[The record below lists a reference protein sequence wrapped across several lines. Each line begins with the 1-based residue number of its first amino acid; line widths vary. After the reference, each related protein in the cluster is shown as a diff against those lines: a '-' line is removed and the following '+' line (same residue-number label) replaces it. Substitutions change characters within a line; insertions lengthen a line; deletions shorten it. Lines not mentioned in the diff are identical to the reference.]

1 MAAAAQG
8 APVTGPR
15 IRRLPDH
22 LVNKIAAGE
31 VVERPASV
39 VKELVENAL
48 DALGTQVTVD
58 LRDAG
63 RALIRV
69 TDDGL
74 GMSSDE
80 VDLALLRHA
89 TSKLATDA
97 DLDAITTLGFR
108 GEALP
113 AICAV
118 TRFSVLS
125 CPRGSETGTL
135 VRGEGGG
142 VSEKLLVPAPAG
154 TTVEAQDLFF
164 NTPARLK
171 FLKSAPAEVAATLRL
186 LEATALAHL
195 EVHFRV
201 SHNGRAVLGAPRAR
215 TLRDRVGALW
225 GFERAGGLLDV
236 LRKDGPLAVSGLIAP
251 PRLARGSRDEIVL
264 IVNGRPVRDTQL
276 TQTLIEAYR
285 PLLSR
290 DQFPVAV
297 LHLELPPQEVDVN
310 VHPTKAWVRFRAP
323 RQMQEILYRAV
334 QDALRQFQVVQT
346 QRGLRTEGG
355 NAAGAAGGGGVAAG
369 SFFIESG
376 GPEMAPALPQSAD
389 NPFGADIRSGAD
401 ARAPAGQ
408 SLLFHEAPAAFGTVG
423 FGAVIGQ
430 LQDTFI
436 VSASDDEVFFID
448 QHVAHERVLFE
459 RLLRDLDA
467 GPLASQELLFPQ
479 PVELGSGQAELVAEW
494 TPTLEGLGFGLEGWS
509 GSTVVLRA
517 VPALLRGQEPRR
529 LIESLI
535 EDVNRPRKGEPVP
548 LLHRALSFVACHAA
562 IKAHAPLQREEM
574 ARLIADL
581 AITQTP
587 YFCPHGRP
595 IVSRLSLRDI
605 KRELGRTW

>member
-1 MAAAAQG
+1 
-8 APVTGPR
+8 VTGSR

-48 DALGTQVTVD
+48 DALCTQVTVD

-69 TDDGL
+69 TDDGV

-97 DLDAITTLGFR
+97 DLEAITTLGFR

-125 CPRGSETGTL
+125 CPRGADVGTL
-135 VRGEGGG
+135 VRGEGGT
-142 VSEKLLVPAPAG
+142 VNEKLLVAAPAG

-171 FLKSAPAEVAATLRL
+171 FMKSAQSEVAAALRL
-186 LEATALAHL
+186 LEAAALAHL

-201 SHNGRAVLGAPRAR
+201 THNGRPALGAPRAR
-215 TLRDRVGALW
+215 SLRDRIGALW
-225 GFERAGGLLDV
+225 GFERAGKLLEV
-236 LRKDGPLAVSGLIAP
+236 ERKDGSFAVSGLIAP
-251 PRLARGSRDEIVL
+251 PQLARGNRDEIVL

-276 TQTLIEAYR
+276 GQTLIEAYR
-285 PLLSR
+285 PLLAR

-310 VHPTKAWVRFRAP
+310 VHPTKAWVRFRSP
-323 RQMQEILYRAV
+323 RQIQEILYRSV
-334 QDALRQFQVVQT
+334 QDALRQAHVVQP
-346 QRGLRTEGG
+346 QRGLSGHALTEDRTSGD
-355 NAAGAAGGGGVAAG
+355 ATG
-369 SFFIESG
+369 SFSIESG
-376 GPEMAPALPQSAD
+376 GPEMAPALPQAAD
-389 NPFGADIRSGAD
+389 N
-401 ARAPAGQ
+401 RAPDAQ
-408 SLLFHEAPAAFGTVG
+408 TRLFHEPPAPFSAVSFGT
-423 FGAVIGQ
+423 VIGQ

-436 VSASDDEVFFID
+436 VAATDDEIFFLD

-459 RLLRDLDA
+459 RLLGDLDA

-479 PVELGSGQAELVAEW
+479 PVELGAGQAALVQEW
-494 TPTLEGLGFGLEGWS
+494 TETLEGLGFRLEGWS

-529 LIESLI
+529 LIEALV
-535 EDVNRPRKGEPVP
+535 EDVNRPRKGEPQP

-581 AITQTP
+581 AATRTP

>member
-1 MAAAAQG
+1 
-8 APVTGPR
+8 VTARR

-48 DALGTQVTVD
+48 DALSTQVTVD

-69 TDDGL
+69 TDDGV
-74 GMSSDE
+74 GMSTDE

-125 CPRGSETGTL
+125 CPRGAETGTL
-135 VRGEGGG
+135 VRGEGGT

-171 FLKSAPAEVAATLRL
+171 FLKSAPAEVAAALRL

-201 SHNGRAVLGAPRAR
+201 SHNGRPVLGAPRAR

-225 GFERAGGLLDV
+225 GFERAGRLLDV

-251 PRLARGSRDEIVL
+251 PQLARGNRDEIVL

-276 TQTLIEAYR
+276 AQSLIEAYR

-323 RQMQEILYRAV
+323 RQIQEMLYRAV
-334 QDALRQFQVVQT
+334 HDALRQYQVVQP
-346 QRGLRTEGG
+346 QRGLS
-355 NAAGAAGGGGVAAG
+355 AGGGLGSDATTAAG
-369 SFFIESG
+369 DATGSFSPSG
-376 GPEMAPALPQSAD
+376 AD
-389 NPFGADIRSGAD
+389 TRFGADTG
-401 ARAPAGQ
+401 APAGQ
-408 SLLFHEAPAAFGTVG
+408 SLLFHEAPAAFGAVG

-479 PVELGSGQAELVAEW
+479 PVELGAGPAGLVAEW
-494 TPTLEGLGFGLEGWS
+494 APTLEGLGFGLEGWS

-529 LIESLI
+529 LIESLV

-562 IKAHAPLQREEM
+562 VKAHAPLQREEM

>member
-1 MAAAAQG
+1 
-8 APVTGPR
+8 VSGPR

-48 DALGTQVTVD
+48 DALCTQVTVD

-69 TDDGL
+69 TDDGV

-118 TRFSVLS
+118 ARFSVLS
-125 CPRGSETGTL
+125 CPRGAETGTL
-135 VRGEGGG
+135 VRGEGGT
-142 VSEKLLVPAPAG
+142 VNEKLLVAAPAG

-171 FLKSAPAEVAATLRL
+171 FMKSAQGELAAALRL
-186 LEATALAHL
+186 LEAIALAHRD
-195 EVHFRV
+195 VHFRV
-201 SHNGRAVLGAPRAR
+201 SHNGRPALGAPRAR
-215 TLRDRVGALW
+215 SLRDRIGALW
-225 GFERAGGLLDV
+225 GFERAGKLLEV
-236 LRKDGPLAVSGLIAP
+236 ERKDGPLAVSGLVGP
-251 PRLARGSRDEIVL
+251 PQLARGNRDEIVL

-276 TQTLIEAYR
+276 SQTVIEAYR
-285 PLLSR
+285 PLLAR

-310 VHPTKAWVRFRAP
+310 VHPTKAWVRFRSP
-323 RQMQEILYRAV
+323 RQIQEILYRAV
-334 QDALRQFQVVQT
+334 KDALQQAQVVQP
-346 QRGLRTEGG
+346 QRGLAGVIAPDGLTASERESADWGS
-355 NAAGAAGGGGVAAG
+355 AGAISGPPHLIEGLPADMPSTAAQ
-369 SFFIESG
+369 
-376 GPEMAPALPQSAD
+376 P
-389 NPFGADIRSGAD
+389 R
-401 ARAPAGQ
+401 
-408 SLLFHEAPAAFGTVG
+408 LFHEPPARFSTVNFGN
-423 FGAVIGQ
+423 VIGQ
-430 LQDTFI
+430 LQDTFV
-436 VSASDDEVFFID
+436 VSASDDEIFFLD

-459 RLLRDLDA
+459 RLLGDLDA

-479 PVELGSGQAELVAEW
+479 PVELGAGQAALVQEW
-494 TPTLEGLGFGLEGWS
+494 TETLDGLGFRLEGWS
-509 GSTVVLRA
+509 GATVVLRA

-529 LIESLI
+529 LIEALV

-581 AITQTP
+581 AVTKTP

>member
-1 MAAAAQG
+1 MSG
-8 APVTGPR
+8 SR

-48 DALGTQVTVD
+48 DALCTQVTVD

-69 TDDGL
+69 TDDGV

-125 CPRGSETGTL
+125 CPRGADIGTL
-135 VRGEGGG
+135 VRGEGGT
-142 VSEKLLVPAPAG
+142 VNEKLLVPAPAG

-171 FLKSAPAEVAATLRL
+171 FMKSAPSEVAAALRL
-186 LEATALAHL
+186 LEAIALAHQD
-195 EVHFRV
+195 VHFRV
-201 SHNGRAVLGAPRAR
+201 SHNGRPALGAPRAR
-215 TLRDRVGALW
+215 SLRDRVGALW
-225 GFERAGGLLDV
+225 GFERAGKLLEV
-236 LRKDGPLAVSGLIAP
+236 ERKDGPLAVSGLVAP
-251 PRLARGSRDEIVL
+251 PQLSRGNRDEIVL

-276 TQTLIEAYR
+276 AQTLIEAYR
-285 PLLSR
+285 PLLAR

-310 VHPTKAWVRFRAP
+310 VHPTKAWVRFRSP
-323 RQMQEILYRAV
+323 RQVQEILYRAV
-334 QDALRQFQVVQT
+334 HDALRQAQVVQL
-346 QRGLRTEGG
+346 QRGLSGRALTDDRASGD
-355 NAAGAAGGGGVAAG
+355 ATG
-369 SFFIESG
+369 SFSIESG

-389 NPFGADIRSGAD
+389 IPLPD
-401 ARAPAGQ
+401 AQTR
-408 SLLFHEAPAAFGTVG
+408 LFHEPPAQFTTANFGN
-423 FGAVIGQ
+423 VIGQ

-436 VSASDDEVFFID
+436 VAATDDEIFFLD

-459 RLLRDLDA
+459 RLLADLDA

-479 PVELGSGQAELVAEW
+479 PVELGAGQAALVQEWAE
-494 TPTLEGLGFGLEGWS
+494 TLEGLGFRLEGWS
-509 GSTVVLRA
+509 GATVVLRA

-529 LIESLI
+529 LIEALV
-535 EDVNRPRKGEPVP
+535 EDVDRPRKGEPQP

-581 AITQTP
+581 AVTKTP

>member
-1 MAAAAQG
+1 MSA
-8 APVTGPR
+8 PR

-22 LVNKIAAGE
+22 LINKIAAGE

-48 DALGTQVTVD
+48 DALSTQVTVD

-69 TDDGL
+69 TDDGV
-74 GMSSDE
+74 GMSTDE

-125 CPRGSETGTL
+125 CPRGAETGTL
-135 VRGEGGG
+135 VRGEGGT
-142 VSEKLLVPAPAG
+142 VSEKLLVAAPAG

-171 FLKSAPAEVAATLRL
+171 FLKSAPAEVAAALRL

-201 SHNGRAVLGAPRAR
+201 SHNGRPVLGAPRAR

-225 GFERAGGLLDV
+225 GFERAGRLLDV

-251 PRLARGSRDEIVL
+251 PQLARGSRDEIVL

-276 TQTLIEAYR
+276 AQSLIEAYR

-323 RQMQEILYRAV
+323 RQIQEMLYRAV
-334 QDALRQFQVVQT
+334 QDALRQFQVVQP

-355 NAAGAAGGGGVAAG
+355 SAVGAAGGGVAAG
-369 SFFIESG
+369 SFPIESG

-389 NPFGADIRSGAD
+389 DPSGAD
-401 ARAPAGQ
+401 ARFGADTVSPPGQ
-408 SLLFHEAPAAFGTVG
+408 ALLFHEPPAAFGAVG

-479 PVELGSGQAELVAEW
+479 PVELGAGQAGLVAEW
-494 TPTLEGLGFGLEGWS
+494 APTLEGLGFGLEGWS

-529 LIESLI
+529 LIESLV

-562 IKAHAPLQREEM
+562 IKAHAALQREEM

-581 AITQTP
+581 AVTRTP

>member
-1 MAAAAQG
+1 
-8 APVTGPR
+8 VTVSR

-39 VKELVENAL
+39 AKELVENAL
-48 DALGTQVTVD
+48 DALATQVTVD

-69 TDDGL
+69 TDDGI

-89 TSKLATDA
+89 TSKLAADE

-118 TRFSVLS
+118 TRFSLLS
-125 CPRGSETGTL
+125 CPRGTDTGTL
-135 VRGEGGG
+135 VRGEGGA
-142 VSEKLLVPAPAG
+142 VTEKLLVPAPVG

-171 FLKSAPAEVAATLRL
+171 FLKSAPSEVAAASRL
-186 LEATALAHL
+186 LEAIALAHL

-225 GFERAGGLLDV
+225 GFERSGRLLDV
-236 LRKDGPLAVSGLIAP
+236 LRKDGPFAVSGLIAP
-251 PRLARGSRDEIVL
+251 PQLARGNRDEIVL

-276 TQTLIEAYR
+276 TQTVIEAYR
-285 PLLSR
+285 PLLAR

-297 LHLELPPQEVDVN
+297 LHLELPPHEVDVN

-323 RQMQEILYRAV
+323 REIQEMLYRAV
-334 QDALRQFQVVQT
+334 HDALRQQQVMAA
-346 QRGLRTEGG
+346 QRGLETVRSDAATGTLDGEGLTAPERLSAG
-355 NAAGAAGGGGVAAG
+355 WGSAGAISGPPQMNEGLPADMPSPDAQTRLFREPEANFQTVSFG
-369 SFFIESG
+369 S
-376 GPEMAPALPQSAD
+376 
-389 NPFGADIRSGAD
+389 
-401 ARAPAGQ
+401 
-408 SLLFHEAPAAFGTVG
+408 
-423 FGAVIGQ
+423 VIGQ

-467 GPLASQELLFPQ
+467 GPLASQEVLFPQ
-479 PVELGSGQAELVAEW
+479 PVDLGAGQAGLVAEW
-494 TPTLEGLGFGLEGWS
+494 APTLETLGFGLEGWS

-517 VPALLRGQEPRR
+517 VPALLRGREPQR
-529 LIESLI
+529 LIESLV

-548 LLHRALSFVACHAA
+548 LLHRALSFVACHGA

-581 AITQTP
+581 AQTRTP

-605 KRELGRTW
+605 RRDLGRTW

>member
-1 MAAAAQG
+1 MS
-8 APVTGPR
+8 PSR

-48 DALGTQVTVD
+48 DARCTQVTVD

-69 TDDGL
+69 TDDGV

-125 CPRGSETGTL
+125 CPRGVDTGTL
-135 VRGEGGG
+135 VRGEGGT
-142 VSEKLLVPAPAG
+142 VNEKLLVAAPAG

-171 FLKSAPAEVAATLRL
+171 FMKSAQSELAAALRL
-186 LEATALAHL
+186 LEAIALAHQD
-195 EVHFRV
+195 VHFRV
-201 SHNGRAVLGAPRAR
+201 SHNGRPALGAPRAR
-215 TLRDRVGALW
+215 SLRDRIGALW
-225 GFERAGGLLDV
+225 GFERAGKLLEV
-236 LRKDGPLAVSGLIAP
+236 ERKDGPFAVSGLIAP
-251 PRLARGSRDEIVL
+251 PQLARGNRDEIVL

-276 TQTLIEAYR
+276 SQTLIEAYR
-285 PLLSR
+285 PLLAR

-310 VHPTKAWVRFRAP
+310 VHPTKAWVRFRSP
-323 RQMQEILYRAV
+323 RQIQEILYRAAK
-334 QDALRQFQVVQT
+334 DALHQAQVVQP
-346 QRGLRTEGG
+346 QRGL
-355 NAAGAAGGGGVAAG
+355 AGAIAPD
-369 SFFIESG
+369 
-376 GPEMAPALPQSAD
+376 GPTAPEGASAD
-389 NPFGADIRSGAD
+389 WGSAGAISGPPHSIEGLPADMPSAD
-401 ARAPAGQ
+401 AQTR
-408 SLLFHEAPAAFGTVG
+408 LFHEPPAQFTTANFGN
-423 FGAVIGQ
+423 VIGQ
-430 LQDTFI
+430 LQDTFV
-436 VSASDDEVFFID
+436 VSATDDEIFFLD

-459 RLLRDLDA
+459 RLLAELDA
-467 GPLASQELLFPQ
+467 APLASQELLFPQ
-479 PVELGSGQAELVAEW
+479 PVELGAGQAALVQEW
-494 TPTLEGLGFGLEGWS
+494 TETLEGLGFRLEGWS

-529 LIESLI
+529 LIEALV
-535 EDVNRPRKGEPVP
+535 EDVNRPRKGEPQP

-581 AITQTP
+581 AVTKTP

>member
-1 MAAAAQG
+1 MSA
-8 APVTGPR
+8 PR

-22 LVNKIAAGE
+22 LINKIAAGE

-39 VKELVENAL
+39 IKELVENAL
-48 DALGTQVTVD
+48 DALSTQVTVD

-69 TDDGL
+69 SDDGI

-89 TSKLATDA
+89 TSKLATDG
-97 DLDAITTLGFR
+97 DLEAITTLGFR

-118 TRFSVLS
+118 TRFSLLS
-125 CPRGSETGTL
+125 CPRGAETGTL
-135 VRGEGGG
+135 VRGEGGT
-142 VSEKLLVPAPAG
+142 VSEKMLVPAPAG

-171 FLKSAPAEVAATLRL
+171 FLKSAPAEVAAALRL
-186 LEATALAHL
+186 LEAIALAHL
-195 EVHFRV
+195 EVHLRV
-201 SHNGRAVLGAPRAR
+201 THNGRPALGVPRTR

-225 GFERAGGLLDV
+225 GFERAGRLLDV
-236 LRKDGPLAVSGLIAP
+236 RRKDGPLAVSGLIAP
-251 PRLARGSRDEIVL
+251 PQLSRGNRDEIVL
-264 IVNGRPVRDTQL
+264 IVNGRPVRDGQL

-285 PLLSR
+285 PLLAR

-323 RQMQEILYRAV
+323 RQVQEVLYRAA
-334 QDALRQFQVVQT
+334 QDALRQYHVVQP

-355 NAAGAAGGGGVAAG
+355 GSAVGAAGGGVAAG
-369 SFFIESG
+369 SFSIESG

-389 NPFGADIRSGAD
+389 SPSGAD
-401 ARAPAGQ
+401 DRAPAGQ
-408 SLLFHEAPAAFGTVG
+408 ALLFHESPAAFGAPA

-436 VSASDDEVFFID
+436 VSASDEEVFFID

-459 RLLRDLDA
+459 RLLRELDA

-479 PVELGSGQAELVAEW
+479 PVELGSGQAGLVAEW
-494 TPTLEGLGFGLEGWS
+494 APTLEGLGFGLEGWS
-509 GSTVVLRA
+509 GATVVLRA

-529 LIESLI
+529 LIESLV

>member
-1 MAAAAQG
+1 VSAS
-8 APVTGPR
+8 R

-48 DALGTQVTVD
+48 DALCTQVTVD

-69 TDDGL
+69 TDDGV

-125 CPRGSETGTL
+125 CPRGGDTGTL
-135 VRGEGGG
+135 VRGEGGA
-142 VSEKLLVPAPAG
+142 VNEKLLVAAPAG

-171 FLKSAPAEVAATLRL
+171 FMKSAQSEVAAALRL
-186 LEATALAHL
+186 LEAIALAHL

-201 SHNGRAVLGAPRAR
+201 THNGRPALGAPRAR
-215 TLRDRVGALW
+215 SLRDRIGALW
-225 GFERAGGLLDV
+225 GFERAGKLLEV
-236 LRKDGPLAVSGLIAP
+236 ERKDGPLAVSGLVGP
-251 PRLARGSRDEIVL
+251 PQLSRGNRDEIVL

-276 TQTLIEAYR
+276 SQTLIEAYR
-285 PLLSR
+285 PLLAR

-297 LHLELPPQEVDVN
+297 LRLELPPQEVDVN
-310 VHPTKAWVRFRAP
+310 VHPTKAWVRFRSP
-323 RQMQEILYRAV
+323 RQVQEILYRAV
-334 QDALRQFQVVQT
+334 KDALHQVQVVQP
-346 QRGLRTEGG
+346 QRGL
-355 NAAGAAGGGGVAAG
+355 AVADDRGPGDATG
-369 SFFIESG
+369 SFSIESG

-389 NPFGADIRSGAD
+389 N
-401 ARAPAGQ
+401 RAPDAQ
-408 SLLFHEAPAAFGTVG
+408 TRLFHEPPAHFSTAN
-423 FGAVIGQ
+423 FGAVVGQ

-436 VSASDDEVFFID
+436 VSATDDEIFFLD

-459 RLLRDLDA
+459 RLLAELEA

-479 PVELGSGQAELVAEW
+479 PLELGAGQAALVQEW
-494 TPTLEGLGFGLEGWS
+494 TETLEGLGFRLEGWS
-509 GSTVVLRA
+509 GATVVLRA

-529 LIESLI
+529 LIEALV

-581 AITQTP
+581 ADTKTP

-605 KRELGRTW
+605 RRELGRPW

>member
-1 MAAAAQG
+1 MS
-8 APVTGPR
+8 VPR

-48 DALGTQVTVD
+48 DALCTQVTVD

-69 TDDGL
+69 TDDGI

-125 CPRGSETGTL
+125 CPRGADTGTL
-135 VRGEGGG
+135 VRGEGGT
-142 VSEKLLVPAPAG
+142 VNEKLLVAAPAG

-171 FLKSAPAEVAATLRL
+171 FMKSAQSEVAAALRL
-186 LEATALAHL
+186 LEAIALAHQD
-195 EVHFRV
+195 VHFRV
-201 SHNGRAVLGAPRAR
+201 SHNGRPVLGAPRAR
-215 TLRDRVGALW
+215 SLRDRIGALW
-225 GFERAGGLLDV
+225 GFERAGKLLEV
-236 LRKDGPLAVSGLIAP
+236 ERKDGPLAVSGLVAP
-251 PRLARGSRDEIVL
+251 PQLARGNRDEIVL

-285 PLLSR
+285 PLLAR

-310 VHPTKAWVRFRAP
+310 VHPTKAWVRFRSP
-323 RQMQEILYRAV
+323 RQIQEILYRAV
-334 QDALRQFQVVQT
+334 KDALSQSQVVQS
-346 QRGLRTEGG
+346 QRGLAVADDR
-355 NAAGAAGGGGVAAG
+355 AAGDATG
-369 SFFIESG
+369 SFSIESG

-389 NPFGADIRSGAD
+389 TL
-401 ARAPAGQ
+401 APAGQ
-408 SLLFHEAPAAFGTVG
+408 ALLFHEAPAHFSAVS

-436 VSASDDEVFFID
+436 VSASDDEIFFLD

-459 RLLRDLDA
+459 RLLADLDA

-479 PVELGSGQAELVAEW
+479 PLELGAGQAALVQEW
-494 TPTLEGLGFGLEGWS
+494 TETLEGLGFRLEGWS

-529 LIESLI
+529 LIEALV

-548 LLHRALSFVACHAA
+548 LLHRVLSFVACHAA

-581 AITQTP
+581 AVTKTP

>member
-1 MAAAAQG
+1 M
-8 APVTGPR
+8 TTSR

-48 DALGTQVTVD
+48 DALSTQVTVD

-69 TDDGL
+69 TDDGV

-89 TSKLATDA
+89 TSKLATDE
-97 DLDAITTLGFR
+97 DLDAIVTLGFR

-125 CPRGSETGTL
+125 CPRGSDTGTL
-135 VRGEGGG
+135 VRGEGGA
-142 VSEKLLVPAPAG
+142 VAEKLLVPAPAG

-171 FLKSAPAEVAATLRL
+171 FLKSAPSEVAVALRL

-201 SHNGRAVLGAPRAR
+201 SHNGRPALGAPRAR

-225 GFERAGGLLDV
+225 GFERAGKLLDV
-236 LRKDGPLAVSGLIAP
+236 ERKDGPLAVSGLIAP
-251 PRLARGSRDEIVL
+251 PQLARGSRDEIVL
-264 IVNGRPVRDTQL
+264 VVNGRPVRDTQL

-285 PLLSR
+285 PLLAR

-310 VHPTKAWVRFRAP
+310 VHPTKAWVRFRSP
-323 RQMQEILYRAV
+323 RQVQEILFRSV
-334 QDALRQFQVVQT
+334 QDALRSSNVIQSQPGLTVPATVASDLSSSTPEPLDPAT
-346 QRGLRTEGG
+346 Q
-355 NAAGAAGGGGVAAG
+355 AQ
-369 SFFIESG
+369 
-376 GPEMAPALPQSAD
+376 PA
-389 NPFGADIRSGAD
+389 
-401 ARAPAGQ
+401 
-408 SLLFHEAPAAFGTVG
+408 LFHEAPAPFSTAG
-423 FGAVIGQ
+423 FGSVIGQ

-436 VSASDDEVFFID
+436 VSATDDEVFFLD

-459 RLLRDLDA
+459 RLLRELDA
-467 GPLASQELLFPQ
+467 GPLPSQELLFPQ
-479 PVELGSGQAELVAEW
+479 PVELGAGQAGLVREW
-494 TPTLEGLGFGLEGWS
+494 APTLEGLGFRLEGWS

-517 VPALLRGQEPRR
+517 VPVLLKGQEPRR
-529 LIESLI
+529 LIESLV

-574 ARLIADL
+574 ARLLADL
-581 AITQTP
+581 ATTQTP

-595 IVSRLSLRDI
+595 IVSRLSLVDI

>member
-1 MAAAAQG
+1 VTAA
-8 APVTGPR
+8 R

-39 VKELVENAL
+39 VKELVENSL
-48 DALGTQVTVD
+48 DALSTQVTVD
-58 LRDAG
+58 LKDAG

-69 TDDGL
+69 SDDGV
-74 GMSSDE
+74 GMSPEE

-97 DLDAITTLGFR
+97 DLDAIVTLGFR

-118 TRFSVLS
+118 TRFSLSS
-125 CPRGSETGTL
+125 CPRGSDTGTL
-135 VRGEGGG
+135 VRGEGGA
-142 VSEKLLVPAPAG
+142 VAEKLLVAASAG
-154 TTVEAQDLFF
+154 TTVETQDLFF

-171 FLKSAPAEVAATLRL
+171 FLKSAPSEMAAAMRL
-186 LEATALAHL
+186 LEAIALAHL

-201 SHNGRAVLGAPRAR
+201 THNGRPALGAPRAR

-225 GFERAGGLLDV
+225 GFERATRLLDV
-236 LRKDGPLAVSGLIAP
+236 ERKDGPLAVSGLVAP
-251 PRLARGSRDEIVL
+251 PQLARGNRDEIVL

-276 TQTLIEAYR
+276 TQTLIEAHR
-285 PLLSR
+285 PLLAR

-297 LHLELPPQEVDVN
+297 LRLELPPQEVDVN
-310 VHPTKAWVRFRAP
+310 VHPTKAWVRFRSP
-323 RQMQEILYRAV
+323 RQVQEVLYRAV
-334 QDALRQFQVVQT
+334 HDALRQQQVVPA
-346 QRGLRTEGG
+346 QRGFRTEGG
-355 NAAGAAGGGGVAAG
+355 SAAGATGEPAAPG
-369 SFFIESG
+369 SFSVIRG

-389 NPFGADIRSGAD
+389 IRVDAD
-401 ARAPAGQ
+401 ARAGAVTGFDAGNPAPAGQ
-408 SLLFHEAPAAFGTVG
+408 TSLFREAAARFAAASFGQ
-423 FGAVIGQ
+423 VIGQ

-436 VSASDDEVFFID
+436 VSASDDEVFFVD

-459 RLLRDLDA
+459 RLLRELDA

-479 PVELGSGQAELVAEW
+479 PIELGAGQAGLVQEW
-494 TPTLEGLGFGLEGWS
+494 ATALEGLGFGLEGWS

-517 VPALLRGQEPRR
+517 VPALLRGQEPQR
-529 LIESLI
+529 LIEALV
-535 EDVNRPRKGEPVP
+535 EDVNRPRKGEVVP

-581 AITQTP
+581 AETQTP

-605 KRELGRTW
+605 KRDLGRTW

>member
-1 MAAAAQG
+1 
-8 APVTGPR
+8 VTAPR

-48 DALGTQVTVD
+48 DALSTQVTVD

-69 TDDGL
+69 TDDGV
-74 GMSSDE
+74 GMSTDE

-125 CPRGSETGTL
+125 CPRGAETGTL
-135 VRGEGGG
+135 VRGEGDT

-171 FLKSAPAEVAATLRL
+171 FLKSAPAEVAAALRL

-201 SHNGRAVLGAPRAR
+201 SHNGRPVLGAPRAR

-225 GFERAGGLLDV
+225 GFERAGRLLDV

-251 PRLARGSRDEIVL
+251 PQLARGNRDEIVL

-276 TQTLIEAYR
+276 AQSLIEAYR

-323 RQMQEILYRAV
+323 RQIQEMLYRAV
-334 QDALRQFQVVQT
+334 HDALRQYQVVQP
-346 QRGLRTEGG
+346 QRGLR
-355 NAAGAAGGGGVAAG
+355 AGGGLGSDATTAAG
-369 SFFIESG
+369 DATGSVSPSG
-376 GPEMAPALPQSAD
+376 AD
-389 NPFGADIRSGAD
+389 TRFGADTG
-401 ARAPAGQ
+401 APAGQ
-408 SLLFHEAPAAFGTVG
+408 SLLFHEAPAAFGAVG

-479 PVELGSGQAELVAEW
+479 PVELGAGPAGLVAEW
-494 TPTLEGLGFGLEGWS
+494 APTLEGLGFGLEGWS

-517 VPALLRGQEPRR
+517 VPALLRGQEPQR
-529 LIESLI
+529 LIESLV

-562 IKAHAPLQREEM
+562 VKAHAPLQREEM

>member
-1 MAAAAQG
+1 MSA
-8 APVTGPR
+8 PR

-22 LVNKIAAGE
+22 LINKIAAGE

-48 DALGTQVTVD
+48 DALSSQVTVD

-89 TSKLATDA
+89 TSKLATDG

-135 VRGEGGG
+135 VRGEGGT

-171 FLKSAPAEVAATLRL
+171 FLKSAPAEVAAALRL

-201 SHNGRAVLGAPRAR
+201 THNGRPVLGAPRAR

-225 GFERAGGLLDV
+225 GFERAGRLLDV

-251 PRLARGSRDEIVL
+251 PQLARGSRDEIVL
-264 IVNGRPVRDTQL
+264 IVNGRPVRDAQL

-290 DQFPVAV
+290 DQFPIAV
-297 LHLELPPQEVDVN
+297 LHLELAPQEVDVN

-323 RQMQEILYRAV
+323 RQMQEIVYRAV
-334 QDALRQFQVVQT
+334 QDALRQYQVVQP

-355 NAAGAAGGGGVAAG
+355 GAVGAAEGGVAAG
-369 SFFIESG
+369 SFSIERG
-376 GPEMAPALPQSAD
+376 GPEMAPALPQAAD
-389 NPFGADIRSGAD
+389 NPFGADT
-401 ARAPAGQ
+401 RAPAGQ
-408 SLLFHEAPAAFGTVG
+408 SLLFHEAAAAFRTVG
-423 FGAVIGQ
+423 FGAVVGQ

-479 PVELGSGQAELVAEW
+479 PVELGSGQAGLVAEW
-494 TPTLEGLGFGLEGWS
+494 APTLEGLGFGLEGWS

-529 LIESLI
+529 LIESLV

>member
-1 MAAAAQG
+1 MTA
-8 APVTGPR
+8 PR

-48 DALGTQVTVD
+48 DALSTQVTVD

-69 TDDGL
+69 TDDGV
-74 GMSSDE
+74 GMSTDE

-125 CPRGSETGTL
+125 CPRGAETGTL
-135 VRGEGGG
+135 VRGEGGT

-171 FLKSAPAEVAATLRL
+171 FLKSAPAEVAAALRL

-201 SHNGRAVLGAPRAR
+201 SHNGRPVLGAPRAR

-225 GFERAGGLLDV
+225 GFERAGRLLDV

-251 PRLARGSRDEIVL
+251 PQLARGNRDEIVL

-276 TQTLIEAYR
+276 AQSLIEAYR

-323 RQMQEILYRAV
+323 RQIQEMLYRAV
-334 QDALRQFQVVQT
+334 HDALRQYQVVQP
-346 QRGLRTEGG
+346 QRGLR
-355 NAAGAAGGGGVAAG
+355 AGGGLGSDATTAAG
-369 SFFIESG
+369 DATGRVSPSG
-376 GPEMAPALPQSAD
+376 AD
-389 NPFGADIRSGAD
+389 TRFGADTG
-401 ARAPAGQ
+401 APAGQ
-408 SLLFHEAPAAFGTVG
+408 SLLFHEAPAAFGAVG

-479 PVELGSGQAELVAEW
+479 PVELGAGPAGLVAEW
-494 TPTLEGLGFGLEGWS
+494 APTLEGLGFGLEGWS

-529 LIESLI
+529 LIESLV

-562 IKAHAPLQREEM
+562 VKAHAPLQREEM

>member
-1 MAAAAQG
+1 
-8 APVTGPR
+8 
-15 IRRLPDH
+15 
-22 LVNKIAAGE
+22 
-31 VVERPASV
+31 
-39 VKELVENAL
+39 
-48 DALGTQVTVD
+48 VTVD

-69 TDDGL
+69 IDDGV

-89 TSKLATDA
+89 TSKLATDT
-97 DLDAITTLGFR
+97 DLEAITTLGFR

-125 CPRGSETGTL
+125 CPRGADTGTL
-135 VRGEGGG
+135 VRGEGGT
-142 VSEKLLVPAPAG
+142 VNEKLLVAAPAG

-171 FLKSAPAEVAATLRL
+171 FMKSAQSEVAAAMRL
-186 LEATALAHL
+186 LEAIALAHQD
-195 EVHFRV
+195 VHFRV
-201 SHNGRAVLGAPRAR
+201 SHNGRPALGAPRAR
-215 TLRDRVGALW
+215 SLRDRIGALW
-225 GFERAGGLLDV
+225 GFERAGKLLEV
-236 LRKDGPLAVSGLIAP
+236 ERKDGSLAVSGLVAP
-251 PRLARGSRDEIVL
+251 PQLSRGNRDEIVL

-285 PLLSR
+285 PLLAR

-310 VHPTKAWVRFRAP
+310 VHPTKAWVRFRSP
-323 RQMQEILYRAV
+323 RQVQEILYRAV
-334 QDALRQFQVVQT
+334 KDALRQAQVVQP
-346 QRGLRTEGG
+346 QRGLGG
-355 NAAGAAGGGGVAAG
+355 LAGRGDAPGDTTG
-369 SFFIESG
+369 SFSIESG
-376 GPEMAPALPQSAD
+376 GPEMAPALPQAAD
-389 NPFGADIRSGAD
+389 TRT
-401 ARAPAGQ
+401 PAGQ
-408 SLLFHEAPAAFGTVG
+408 TLLFHEAPAQFSAVS

-436 VSASDDEVFFID
+436 VSASDDEIFFLD
-448 QHVAHERVLFE
+448 QHVAHERVIFE
-459 RLLRDLDA
+459 RLLADLDA

-479 PVELGSGQAELVAEW
+479 PVELGAGQAALVQEW
-494 TPTLEGLGFGLEGWS
+494 TETLEGLGFRLEGWS

-529 LIESLI
+529 LIEALV
-535 EDVNRPRKGEPVP
+535 EDVNRPRKGEPAP

-581 AITQTP
+581 AVTKTP

>member
-1 MAAAAQG
+1 
-8 APVTGPR
+8 VTAPR

-31 VVERPASV
+31 VVERPTSV

-48 DALGTQVTVD
+48 DALSTQVTVD

-69 TDDGL
+69 TDDGV
-74 GMSSDE
+74 GMSTDE

-125 CPRGSETGTL
+125 CPRGAETGTL
-135 VRGEGGG
+135 VRGEGGT

-171 FLKSAPAEVAATLRL
+171 FLKSAPAEVAAALRL

-201 SHNGRAVLGAPRAR
+201 SHNGRPVLGAPRAR

-225 GFERAGGLLDV
+225 GFERAGRLLDV

-251 PRLARGSRDEIVL
+251 PQLARGNRDEIVL

-276 TQTLIEAYR
+276 AQSLIEAYR

-323 RQMQEILYRAV
+323 RQIQEMLYRAV
-334 QDALRQFQVVQT
+334 HDALRQYQVVQP
-346 QRGLRTEGG
+346 QRGLR
-355 NAAGAAGGGGVAAG
+355 AGGGLGSDATTAAG
-369 SFFIESG
+369 DATGSVSPSG
-376 GPEMAPALPQSAD
+376 AD
-389 NPFGADIRSGAD
+389 TRFGADTG
-401 ARAPAGQ
+401 APAGQ
-408 SLLFHEAPAAFGTVG
+408 SLLFHEAPAAFGAVG

-479 PVELGSGQAELVAEW
+479 PVELGAGPAGLVAEW
-494 TPTLEGLGFGLEGWS
+494 APTLEGLGFGLEGWS

-517 VPALLRGQEPRR
+517 VPALLRGQEPQR
-529 LIESLI
+529 LIESLV

-562 IKAHAPLQREEM
+562 VKAHAPLQREEM

>member
-1 MAAAAQG
+1 
-8 APVTGPR
+8 VTVSR

-48 DALGTQVTVD
+48 DALSTQVTVD

-63 RALIRV
+63 RALVRV
-69 TDDGL
+69 TDDGV

-89 TSKLATDA
+89 TSKLATDE
-97 DLDAITTLGFR
+97 DLDAIVTLGFR

-118 TRFSVLS
+118 ARFSVLS
-125 CPRGSETGTL
+125 CPRGSDTGTL
-135 VRGEGGG
+135 VRGEGGA
-142 VSEKLLVPAPAG
+142 VAEKLLVPAPAG

-171 FLKSAPAEVAATLRL
+171 FLKSAPSEMAAALRL

-201 SHNGRAVLGAPRAR
+201 SHNARPALSAPRAR

-225 GFERAGGLLDV
+225 GFERAGKLLDV

-251 PRLARGSRDEIVL
+251 PQLARGSRDEIVL

-285 PLLSR
+285 PLLAR

-310 VHPTKAWVRFRAP
+310 VHPTKAWVRFRSP
-323 RQMQEILYRAV
+323 RQVQEILFRSV
-334 QDALRQFQVVQT
+334 QDALRSRNVVQG
-346 QRGLRTEGG
+346 QRGL
-355 NAAGAAGGGGVAAG
+355 AVADDPA
-369 SFFIESG
+369 SG
-376 GPEMAPALPQSAD
+376 DATGEMAAALPQAAD
-389 NPFGADIRSGAD
+389 TRS
-401 ARAPAGQ
+401 PAGQ
-408 SLLFHEAPAAFGTVG
+408 TLLFHEPPAHFSTVG

-436 VSASDDEVFFID
+436 VSASEEEIFFLD

-459 RLLRDLDA
+459 RLLEELGA

-479 PVELGSGQAELVAEW
+479 PLELGAGQAELVREW
-494 TPTLEGLGFGLEGWS
+494 APTLESLGFRLEGWS

-517 VPALLRGQEPRR
+517 VPVLLKGQEPQR
-529 LIESLI
+529 LIESLV

-574 ARLIADL
+574 ARLLADL
-581 AITQTP
+581 ATTQTP